1 MALNFQ
7 QNEATSV
14 RRIVFGALLAAS
26 LVLTT
31 VYCREGDGGPL
42 HAIQGAFGVVASP
55 MRNVGAHVGSAI
67 ESTGDSVADA
77 TADDA
82 TLAEL
87 REQKKEAEAA
97 YAAAKENGTLE
108 EKKTVGQR
116 IKGVFGGKKDKQ
128 EQADAAKAD
137 GAKSQPVKVE
147 QTDAAKADEQK

>member
-7 QNEATSV
+7 QSEATSV

-77 TADDA
+77 TAA
-82 TLAEL
+82 
-87 REQKKEAEAA
+87 R
-97 YAAAKENGTLE
+97 
-108 EKKTVGQR
+108 
-116 IKGVFGGKKDKQ
+116 
-128 EQADAAKAD
+128 
-137 GAKSQPVKVE
+137 
-147 QTDAAKADEQK
+147 